1 MLEARDLAD
10 TPANRAEIERELRT
24 GGYHIY
30 LTVKPDIQNT
40 VQQTITEWQNYPRLR
55 NSAASE
61 ITDPNSGITSAQPQ
75 AASVIIDQHTGYIV
89 AMVGGREEPIQKR
102 QLNRAYQS
110 SMPVGSSIKP
120 LAVYGPALDMGAT
133 PATCVLNSELAI
145 DGYGGERGY
154 PKIGSRRWEGLD
166 SEGHT
171 CLC

>member
-1 MLEARDLAD
+1 M
-10 TPANRAEIERELRT
+10 
-24 GGYHIY
+24 
-30 LTVKPDIQNT
+30 TVKPDIQNT

-154 PKIGSRRWEGLD
+154 PKIGSRRWEGLTSVRRGITSSLNIVAARILFD
-166 SEGHT
+166 IVTPELSAKYLERLGR
-171 CLC
+171 